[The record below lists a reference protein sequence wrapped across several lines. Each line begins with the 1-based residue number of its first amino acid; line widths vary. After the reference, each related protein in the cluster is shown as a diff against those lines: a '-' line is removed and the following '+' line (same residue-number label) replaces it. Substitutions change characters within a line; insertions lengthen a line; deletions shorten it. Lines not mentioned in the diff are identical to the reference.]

1 MLQQQETASGQKYL
15 SLWQRVTLITAM
27 LISGGSVVSLAPSQ
41 AVYAHNHSSHMRSTY
56 HQREKQ
62 KERNTQK
69 KTIQLLIVC
78 KAGHGGK
85 GGYATKRSNG
95 AYGGAGGNCV
105 INVPI
110 TVSLKIPHGPRDTNA
125 YHEKRYSHAKNA
137 HNDTSKVREIR

>member
-15 SLWQRVTLITAM
+15 SLWQRMALITAM
-27 LISGGSVVSLAPSQ
+27 FFSGGSVVGLAPSQ
-41 AVYAHNHSSHMRSTY
+41 AVYAHSHSSHICST
-56 HQREKQ
+56 HRHCRKH
-62 KERNTQK
+62 KGSNTQK

-85 GGYATKRSNG
+85 GGYATRKSNG

-110 TVSLKIPHGPRDTNA
+110 TVSLKAPHEPR
-125 YHEKRYSHAKNA
+125 HK
-137 HNDTSKVREIR
+137 